1 MQKAKT
7 VEKKGVNYRVTFYL
21 DPFNKRVRVDD
32 YIGNLNQLLIESER
46 MAKEHKAEKLIFKAR
61 KEHFL
66 TLVEHGFRF
75 EGMICGYFLGS
86 DCLFFSKFYN
96 HERMRSQEWGK
107 EDELLYGV
115 TSLDRHAKLGTIP
128 GEYTLKK
135 LTENDAEGLAK
146 LYQQIFKIYPTP
158 LNKPEYIKETMKEGT
173 IYFGFEHH
181 GEIISAASAEVND
194 FYKNAELTDC
204 ATLKAHR
211 KYGLMKFLLLRLEE
225 ELKSNGIYCV
235 YSIARSLSFGMNAA
249 LHQLGYDYRGRLM
262 NNCYIYDK
270 LEDMNLWVKDMSK

>member
-1 MQKAKT
+1 MQEAK
-7 VEKKGVNYRVTFYL
+7 VFEKKGVDYQVTFYL

-32 YIGNLNQLLIESER
+32 YLGNLNQLLIESER
-46 MAKEHKAEKLIFKAR
+46 MAQDHKAEKLIFKAR

-66 TLVEHGFRF
+66 NLVEHGFQF

-96 HERMRSQEWGK
+96 HERMNSQEWCK
-107 EDELLYGV
+107 EDQLLNGV
-115 TSLDRHAKLGTIP
+115 NSLKRQVKLGGIP
-128 GEYTLKK
+128 SEYTLKK
-135 LTENDAEGLAK
+135 LTENDADELAQ
-146 LYQQIFKIYPTP
+146 LYQQVFKIYPTP
-158 LNKPEYIKETMKEGT
+158 LNKPDYIKETMKEGT

-204 ATLKAHR
+204 ATLKVHR

-225 ELKSNGIYCV
+225 ELKFNGIYCV

-270 LEDMNLWVKDMSK
+270 LEDMNLWVKDTTK